1 MSSDSTLYSK
11 EADLRVIANT
21 RSIKVIWSIIIWFGK
36 SSDFKISNCVKKVF
50 DISKPKL
57 VSQIWR
63 SSYSFFQTFWGCCST
78 TSTPLSVALLS
89 KVNRERNNTNVIFPF
104 PAAENLSLANI
115 SKSCCLYLI
124 LSKKFFRYLFNDIT
138 ERWKKIFLPV
148 KKALLELFCVWTTW
162 W

>member
-1 MSSDSTLYSK
+1 MSSDSNLYSK
-11 EADLRVIANT
+11 EADLRVITNT
-21 RSIKVIWSIIIWFGK
+21 RSTKFTWSIIWFGK

-63 SSYSFFQTFWGCCST
+63 CSYSFFQTFIFWGCYST

-124 LSKKFFRYLFNDIT
+124 LSKKFFRYLFNDT
-138 ERWKKIFLPV
+138 YHRKMKKKSSYP
-148 KKALLELFCVWTTW
+148 
-162 W
+162 